1 MTWIDVDAEKLRQAA
16 ASLRETKGEVQAL
29 ADYAHE
35 ADPDRVSS
43 FRRLLA
49 ARSVSD
55 Y

>member
-1 MTWIDVDAEKLRQAA
+1 MSDGPVDPTATEAWSRL
-16 ASLRETKGEVQAL
+16 TAL
-29 ADYAHE
+29 ADGFAPDLRAWFA
-35 ADPDRVSS
+35 ADPDRVAS